1 MMVDIIG
8 EVLDLEPLESDI
20 KEAKA
25 LVKTVK
31 SKLDSAEIGEDT
43 LDRDFAY
50 AKGNLYQVIEHG
62 GNALDELL
70 QVATASQ
77 NARAFE
83 VVATLV
89 STLTAANIALMDLTK
104 KNNDIKRADSKPG
117 SNPHTVNNNL
127 FVGSTNELAKMVKE
141 AKIVEAAKVPVKND

>member
-8 EVLDLEPLESDI
+8 EVLNLEPLESDI
-20 KEAKA
+20 KEAQQLIKTAKA
-25 LVKTVK
+25 NLAKV
-31 SKLDSAEIGEDT
+31 GEDT

-62 GNALDELL
+62 SNALQELL
-70 QVATASQ
+70 EVATASQ

-117 SNPHTVNNNL
+117 NNPHTVNNNL

-141 AKIVEAAKVPVKND
+141 AKIVEAKND